1 MAVKGIIGAV
11 IGDVV
16 GSRFELPVG
25 KNFPKYNF
33 KWLGADS
40 TFTDDTVLTVAI
52 ADALLHGKKF
62 EDVLW
67 EWGHKYKYAGW
78 GGRFR
83 KWLKGS
89 KDERDPGTGNGCG
102 MRISPVGFYAK
113 SLKEVHDLAE
123 KATLPTHGSPE
134 GLKGAKAIAS
144 AVFLARKGKTKKEI
158 EEYTKREFGYNLD
171 FTREEIVEKVKAYQ
185 KGEVALAENSIPVA
199 IKAFLESEGYE
210 DAIRKAITYAGDTD
224 TIACMAGG
232 IAAAFYGVPDD
243 LAAEVAQLLPE
254 DLLAII
260 NEFDKTDFQS
270 ARVTPGN
277 TREWNVDSIRVYGS
291 GAEGEGGEDGS
302 AEVIVGR
309 FNRQPRPGYPIRTI
323 GVEFDAVQKAVGEFI
338 KYVGKHPEKVFL
350 VKKVGLGK
358 SGWGAERMAP
368 LFLPLRNKIN
378 VYLPK
383 EFLQV
388 FDR

>member
-89 KDERDPGTGNGCG
+89 KDERYPGTGNGCG

-134 GLKGAKAIAS
+134 GLRGAKAIAS
-144 AVFLARKGKTKKEI
+144 AIFLARQGKTKKEI
-158 EEYTKREFGYNLD
+158 GEYIKKEFGYNLD
-171 FTREEIVEKVKAYQ
+171 FTREEIVERVKAYK

-232 IAAAFYGVPDD
+232 IAELRFKIPTDIIKTAKKYLDNDIMNLIERFY
-243 LAAEVAQLLPE
+243 
-254 DLLAII
+254 
-260 NEFDKTDFQS
+260 TS
-270 ARVTPGN
+270 R
-277 TREWNVDSIRVYGS
+277 
-291 GAEGEGGEDGS
+291 
-302 AEVIVGR
+302 
-309 FNRQPRPGYPIRTI
+309 
-323 GVEFDAVQKAVGEFI
+323 
-338 KYVGKHPEKVFL
+338 GK
-350 VKKVGLGK
+350 
-358 SGWGAERMAP
+358 
-368 LFLPLRNKIN
+368 
-378 VYLPK
+378 
-383 EFLQV
+383 
-388 FDR
+388 